1 MFEFLPKQ
9 TKHIKPNQS
18 YYQTQ
23 CYQSIP
29 SKATKLYSR
38 TIYAKFKPCKSI
50 KISKDKAWQVKACPE
65 LGTAQPW
72 IVYSFSYLTFPK
84 PIAQAAKCKGYDP
97 LGKEKARDCRDK
109 EQDSHDEHLQDLRR
123 VEHQDHMVSISLV
136 LQCFYR
142 IRTRQIKTMRW
153 RTNYYHIDF
162 SVGIVVGVCFCK

>member
-1 MFEFLPKQ
+1 MNITLESGIRFELAYITICLNFFQNKLNIPNQ
-9 TKHIKPNQS
+9 TKVFTKPNDTNQ
-18 YYQTQ
+18 YLQKPQNYIHEQFMQ
-23 CYQSIP
+23 N
-29 SKATKLYSR
+29 SK
-38 TIYAKFKPCKSI
+38 CKSI
-50 KISKDKAWQVKACPE
+50 KISKDKACQVKACPE

-72 IVYSFSYLTFPK
+72 IVYSFSYLAFPK

-142 IRTRQIKTMRW
+142 IRTGQIQTMR
-153 RTNYYHIDF
+153 
-162 SVGIVVGVCFCK
+162 